1 MDNGL
6 KVKITGA
13 GPSGILLAITL
24 ARLNSKILL
33 YDLLSKETLLIK
45 DKTYAITHST
55 RKILERFDL
64 WEPLSSYIYA
74 FNSLSISD
82 TLIGDEVIF
91 SLSDLDDD
99 IKSFQDIGWVI
110 KHTDL
115 IKVFF
120 DELSKYK
127 NVSFVHLANQ
137 TSYPDNFDFEFV
149 ADGAN
154 SNYKRLNQVS
164 FFKSSYNQ
172 ACLTFKVFLRGNI
185 EKRAYEVFR
194 KEGPLALLP
203 LGKNIYQIIWTS
215 SNSKAK
221 DRLNSSKSFLLDNL
235 STILPSDFKLDQ
247 IIGDINLFPISL
259 SFNYPDFTFKK
270 LIFVGD
276 ALHTFH
282 PVGGQGLNACWRDVN
297 EIYNL
302 FSLRNYT
309 KRNKFIYIKFK
320 YYLLRFTDIF
330 ALVVVTDSLI
340 KIFANNNIFL
350 KPFRKIA
357 FFLLSKNAF
366 FRKLIINYMTKSL
379 VFKTLN

>member
-1 MDNGL
+1 MDKGL

-24 ARLNSKILL
+24 ARLNIRILL
-33 YDLLSKETLLIK
+33 YDLLPKETLLIK
-45 DKTYAITHST
+45 DKTYAITHSS
-55 RKILERFDL
+55 RKILERFEL
-64 WEPLSSYIYA
+64 WKPLSLYVYG

-82 TLIGDEVIF
+82 TLIGNEAIF
-91 SLSDLDDD
+91 SLSDLDAE
-99 IKSFQDIGWVI
+99 IQSCKNIGWVI

-115 IKVFF
+115 MKVFF

-127 NVSFVHLANQ
+127 NVSFVHLTNQ
-137 TSYPDNFDFEFV
+137 TLYPSDFDFEFI

-154 SNYKRLNQVS
+154 SSYRRLNQVS
-164 FFKSSYNQ
+164 YFKSSYNQ

-215 SNSKAK
+215 SNTKAK

-235 STILPSDFKLDQ
+235 ASILPSNFKLDQ
-247 IIGDINLFPISL
+247 IIGEVNLFPISL

-270 LIFVGD
+270 LIFLGD

-302 FSLRNYT
+302 FSLRKNT
-309 KRNKFIYIKFK
+309 RGNKFIYIKFK

-340 KIFANNNIFL
+340 KIFANNNIIF
-350 KPFRKIA
+350 KPFRKFA
-357 FFLLSKNAF
+357 FFLLNKKAF
-366 FRKLIINYMTKSL
+366 FRKLIINHMTKSL
-379 VFKTLN
+379 VFKSLN